1 MARAARAPTIV
12 GDVLALPF
20 PSEVFDAVRADRVL
34 QHLDDT
40 GAALLEM
47 ERVARPAAW
56 LVVCDPDQRTLEIEL
71 EDAAVAEGLEEFRR
85 SSWPS
90 GNVARDMPA
99 LMTRAGLENVTVE
112 EFRYDV
118 HDLHWAFGLET
129 WPATLHKQERLSERE
144 RDRWEAVIDQSRAGG
159 RFRYAVSFFVIA
171 GQTAA

>member
-1 MARAARAPTIV
+1 
-12 GDVLALPF
+12 
-20 PSEVFDAVRADRVL
+20 
-34 QHLDDT
+34 
-40 GAALLEM
+40 
-47 ERVARPAAW
+47 
-56 LVVCDPDQRTLEIEL
+56 VVCDPDQGTLEIEL

-129 WPATLHKQERLSERE
+129 WPATLQKQKRLSERE
-144 RDRWEAVIDQSRAGG
+144 RDRWEAVIDQSRAQGH
-159 RFRYAVSFFVIA
+159 FRYAVSFFVTA
-171 GQTAA
+171 GRTPG